1 MDMSLGFP
9 QLVLETKENEKGC
22 PMYDSENKNCQVYHD
37 MPLNCQAYPLGY
49 NGEKY
54 FVTDTACQGLG
65 EGEMTAEQLKVQRDA
80 AKEDYE
86 ARVESNTL
94 VPLLYSIIMGNLVD
108 VKNLKVHFPVY
119 GGVLSKKVATV
130 KAVDGISLQIK
141 EGEILSIAGESGCGK
156 STLLNLLAGL
166 DIPSEGEVLIDNTNI
181 STLPEHKRTELRA
194 RNLGFVYQFHHL
206 LKDFSSIYNTALP
219 LLISGVDTNQA
230 MAKAQEILKKVGL
243 ENRTNH
249 KPSELSGG
257 ERQRVAIA
265 RAMITCLLYT
275 SPSPRDS

>member
-1 MDMSLGFP
+1 MSSIVECRSLGFNYGKGNSKTS
-9 QLVLETKENEKGC
+9 VLKNLNFQIKSNEKI
-22 PMYDSENKNCQVYHD
+22 
-37 MPLNCQAYPLGY
+37 A
-49 NGEKY
+49 
-54 FVTDTACQGLG
+54 
-65 EGEMTAEQLKVQRDA
+65 
-80 AKEDYE
+80 
-86 ARVESNTL
+86 
-94 VPLLYSIIMGNLVD
+94 IIG
-108 VKNLKVHFPVY
+108 
-119 GGVLSKKVATV
+119 
-130 KAVDGISLQIK
+130 Q
-141 EGEILSIAGESGCGK
+141 SGCGK

-166 DIPSEGEVLIDNTNI
+166 DIPSEGEVLVDNTNI

-265 RAMITCLLYT
+265 RAMITEPACLMADEPTGNLDAT
-275 SPSPRDS
+275 NAREVLDLIIELNKNRDTALLIVTHDLSIANKMERKFDLTNGFLVEK

>member
-1 MDMSLGFP
+1 MSNIVECRSLGFNYGKGNSKTS
-9 QLVLETKENEKGC
+9 VLKNLNFQIKSNEKI
-22 PMYDSENKNCQVYHD
+22 
-37 MPLNCQAYPLGY
+37 A
-49 NGEKY
+49 
-54 FVTDTACQGLG
+54 
-65 EGEMTAEQLKVQRDA
+65 
-80 AKEDYE
+80 
-86 ARVESNTL
+86 
-94 VPLLYSIIMGNLVD
+94 IIG
-108 VKNLKVHFPVY
+108 
-119 GGVLSKKVATV
+119 
-130 KAVDGISLQIK
+130 Q
-141 EGEILSIAGESGCGK
+141 SGCGK

-166 DIPSEGEVLIDNTNI
+166 DTPSEGEVLVDNTNI

-230 MAKAQEILKKVGL
+230 MIKAQEILKKVGL

-265 RAMITCLLYT
+265 RAMITEPACLMADEPTGNLDAT
-275 SPSPRDS
+275 NAREVLDLIIELNKNRDTALLIVTHDLSIANKMERKFDLTNGILVEK